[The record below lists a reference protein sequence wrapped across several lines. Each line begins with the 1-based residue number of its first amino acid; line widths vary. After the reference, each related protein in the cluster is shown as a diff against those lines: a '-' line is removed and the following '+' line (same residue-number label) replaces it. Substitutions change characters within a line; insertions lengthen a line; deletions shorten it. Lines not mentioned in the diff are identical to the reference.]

1 MASFVNPL
9 LLGQSAATT
18 GAGRDFLRRPDP
30 AAPADAPGFAQHLAA
45 AQTAAPPATTE
56 AAKAPDKAASQ
67 TDLSSARIDRS
78 AAAVEE
84 DSDFSFSD
92 FMDTLNPLQHIPVIG
107 TIYRELTDDTIKPV
121 ARIAGDIMYGVLIG
135 SAAFSAVG
143 AIVSGIVEQESGQAP
158 DVMLADALFGSD
170 QQTPPSDAQPAP
182 TMLAQADQAAPP
194 PSASPAAAE
203 GVKTASTPATT
214 KAPFGGVMDVAA
226 SQHRPLQAAP
236 QVVAQNADGTYASRI
251 GNVIYTSP
259 AMRNAARVAVQQAN
273 QATPQPSAKAVSLNE
288 ARNIAALT
296 GAPAALSL
304 PGAEARNNPTLGSL
318 IQNPQMPTDAAKGNK
333 LPPDLVRDMMLMA
346 LDKYKSTAGLAPSE
360 MKIGEGGNPIN

>member
-1 MASFVNPL
+1 M
-9 LLGQSAATT
+9 
-18 GAGRDFLRRPDP
+18 
-30 AAPADAPGFAQHLAA
+30 
-45 AQTAAPPATTE
+45 
-56 AAKAPDKAASQ
+56 
-67 TDLSSARIDRS
+67 
-78 AAAVEE
+78 EE
-84 DSDFSFSD
+84 DSDFSFAD
-92 FMDTLNPLQHIPVIG
+92 FMDTVNPLQHIPVIG

-135 SAAFSAVG
+135 SVAFSAVG

-170 QQTPPSDAQPAP
+170 KQTPPSNAQPAP

-194 PSASPAAAE
+194 PSANPAAPE
-203 GVKTASTPATT
+203 GIKIASAPATT

-259 AMRNAARVAVQQAN
+259 AMRNAARVAVQQTN
-273 QATPQPSAKAVSLNE
+273 QPPTQATSLAE

-304 PGAEARNNPTLGSL
+304 PGAEAKNNPTLGSL
-318 IQNPQMPTDAAKGNK
+318 MQNPQMPTDAAKGNK

-360 MKIGEGGNPIN
+360 MKIGERGHGVN